1 MPYTNTN
8 QLQSIVNL
16 LKYLLVQQ
24 QKKLKKIDYIIFGC
38 TAQYS
43 VLINPK
49 NNNKEMIITIFI
61 IMIVIQKKNSKKKT
75 HIPFYYS

>member
-24 QKKLKKIDYIIFGC
+24 QKKIEKNRLHYIRMYC
-38 TAQYS
+38 T
-43 VLINPK
+43 VLSF
-49 NNNKEMIITIFI
+49 NK
-61 IMIVIQKKNSKKKT
+61 SKK
-75 HIPFYYS
+75 